1 MTTPTGPA
9 PSNRPPA
16 SIADQ
21 IAHLV
26 GRGMEI
32 PDRDVA
38 ERCLN
43 HIGFHRLRAYWNPLE
58 TDELTASGPRFQHG
72 TSFNSVMYR
81 YLFDQRLR
89 SLLLEAFSYIETS
102 VKAQWAYQ
110 LVNVS
115 GHGEFAHLDTN
126 LFHTQYHSANLREL
140 LRTYQQVANLGGVT
154 NNSPTI
160 WDLLPAMSFGQL
172 SKWYS
177 SLQNRA
183 IGEAIAHSYGVDEF
197 ILQPA
202 LQHLSKVR
210 NICAHHERLWDLTI
224 SSGFKIPRN
233 MGGSAETAAAFNHA
247 APHKIYN
254 TLVMTAYLM
263 GIITPN
269 GNWTE
274 RFLDFKAGDAYWH
287 IPDADMGFPDNWN
300 DFALWSGHSQ

>member
-1 MTTPTGPA
+1 MTAPAEPA

-43 HIGFHRLRAYWNPLE
+43 HIGFYRLRAYWNPLE
-58 TDELTASGPRFQHG
+58 TTGMTAYGRRFRRG
-72 TSFNSVMYR
+72 TSFNGVMSR
-81 YLFDQRLR
+81 YMFDQQLR
-89 SLLLEAFSYIETS
+89 TFLLEALTYIEVS
-102 VKAQWAYQ
+102 VKAQWAHQ
-110 LVNVS
+110 LVNVF
-115 GHGEFAHLDTN
+115 GHGEFAHRNRDIFNTKYHNGNLQELDR
-126 LFHTQYHSANLREL
+126 S
-140 LRTYQQVANLGGVT
+140 YQQVARHSGVV
-154 NNSPTI
+154 NNNPTI
-160 WDLLPAMSFGQL
+160 WELMPAMSFGQL

-177 SLQNRA
+177 SLRNRA
-183 IGEAIAHSYGVDEF
+183 IGEAIARNYGVDEF

-202 LQHLSKVR
+202 LHHLSKVR

-224 SSGFKIPRN
+224 SGGFRVPRN
-233 MGGSAETAAAFNHA
+233 LGGSADTAAAFNDEA
-247 APHKIYN
+247 SGKIYN

-274 RFLDFKAGDAYWH
+274 RFLDFKAADAYQH
-287 IPDADMGFPDNWN
+287 IPDADMGFPDDWS
-300 DFALWSGHSQ
+300 DFDLWSRH